1 MELEEKQ
8 AVAAA
13 LLERHAA
20 IYDVEI
26 PKKLSIFY
34 ASCAAFN
41 YEGKCAKLDLP
52 GYEAGTFRLVACP
65 PSWEAASA
73 VNLDDAIVGEDGEW
87 EAAGSYVPIFSVDQ
101 AGYIVAKID
110 DANLAIGFFNEENF
124 REDGDGYKKG
134 VFLIAKSL
142 EDFRASLVS
151 VDEDEADF
159 ETEVDEEIWD
169 EIGDELEEGEDD
181 DDDEEEEESES

>member
-20 IYDVEI
+20 IYDVSI
-26 PKKLSIFY
+26 PKKLVAFY

-41 YEGKCAKLDLP
+41 FEGKCAKLDLP

-73 VNLDDAIVGEDGEW
+73 VNIDDAIVGEGGEW
-87 EAAGSYVPIFSVDQ
+87 EAAATFVPIFNVDQ
-101 AGYIVAKID
+101 SGYIVAKID
-110 DANLAIGFFNEENF
+110 DPNLAVGFFNEENF
-124 REDGDGYKKG
+124 REDGDGYKTG
-134 VFLIAKSL
+134 VYMIAKSID
-142 EDFRASLVS
+142 EFRASLVN

-159 ETEVDEEIWD
+159 ECEIDEEIWD
-169 EIGDELEEGEDD
+169 EIGDELEEGGGD
-181 DDDEEEEESES
+181 DDDEDEDEDE